1 MTEKTNFPAMSR
13 PKSPV
18 TQISLLNKM
27 KRKRGSSG
35 PERSPVK
42 RRTEH
47 LSHVELPRLQADMNI
62 PSHFQP
68 PSEYEL
74 TVDLETPSETP
85 NAIMDQRKLPEYVAN
100 QTNIVSRGSF
110 NQEEQESWKSQG
122 SNSSPEDLPGNGMLD
137 QRKQGG
143 KRIGQMTDTTDIT
156 SMTRLQEVIESQFS
170 LEILLKHRE
179 LRLVDQEIAKCQIA
193 LEQLR
198 RCQIIPYP
206 AVSSG
211 LEDMQAVSSGL
222 GPSFDHQAQYPP
234 PWGVTDGPYT
244 RHYRKWLIPDPAF
257 DGGIAE
263 TAQATLVGTKAVQER
278 TTRGSVAEKSNIGHK
293 SRSQRGSAGARLQA
307 LPHGYPEPKEEK
319 GPMILKRSTD
329 GHWVKLVCLDCR
341 RDNFNSAQ
349 GFINHCR
356 IAHNRNLASHDAAA
370 QACGEEVDYNPAVG
384 VGVSGEVNGG
394 ASTTGA
400 SVGLVHPLIRG
411 GHMARSMPTTTT
423 ISRRRKLQS
432 TAAQTSSNSSI
443 LNGNTSLTPVRQLSG
458 HATGVDTPTSASF
471 TPSSQTPHLSSLYAK
486 SGRGG
491 DLDEMVAEAKTKLDF
506 DLEAHLQTEDDDQDQ
521 DMEDTP
527 ESTIESQN
535 LNARGVIRGGRLPA
549 RAGMSPAPL
558 ERTPS
563 SKGINGGRKPEF
575 LSNIV
580 PLPNYSSPYTATQ
593 THQQGSPTDEA
604 ATELNL
610 SPHTMESQPAP
621 SLVSDDDYEN
631 THSESEAPSSAQ
643 GDEEEDRYLDVE
655 VEDHDEEIG
664 LGGSSSA
671 TTDLGLE
678 KAHAPTARIARRS
691 STVRAPAPLREQD
704 EHIGFTGPVRR
715 QRRRGMK

>member
-1 MTEKTNFPAMSR
+1 MTEKTNFTPMSR

-27 KRKRGSSG
+27 KRKRETTGG

-47 LSHVELPRLQADMNI
+47 LSHVELPRLQANVDF
-62 PSHFQP
+62 PSHVQHA
-68 PSEYEL
+68 SEYKSTTDLQTLSEL
-74 TVDLETPSETP
+74 P
-85 NAIMDQRKLPEYVAN
+85 NAIMDQRQLQEYAAN
-100 QTNIVSRGSF
+100 QTNLASQRSF
-110 NQEEQESWKSQG
+110 TQKEQELRKLQG
-122 SNSSPEDLPGNGMLD
+122 STNSPEVLPSNGMLE

-143 KRIGQMTDTTDIT
+143 ENIDQTTDATDIL

-206 AVSSG
+206 ATSSR
-211 LEDMQAVSSGL
+211 LEDMQAVSSGS
-222 GPSFDHQAQYPP
+222 GPSFNSHAEYPP
-234 PWGVTDGPYT
+234 PWGVADGPYS
-244 RHYRKWLIPDPAF
+244 RHYRQWLIPDSAF
-257 DGGIAE
+257 DGSIADSS
-263 TAQATLVGTKAVQER
+263 QAPLIGSKTVPER
-278 TTRGSVAEKSNIGHK
+278 TTRGSVAEKSNTGHK
-293 SRSQRGSAGARLQA
+293 SRTQRGSAGARLQA

-319 GPMILKRSTD
+319 GPMILRRSTD

-384 VGVSGEVNGG
+384 LGVSGEANGG
-394 ASTTGA
+394 TSSSGA

-411 GHMARSMPTTTT
+411 GHIARSTPTTTT
-423 ISRRRKLQS
+423 TSRRRKLQS
-432 TAAQTSSNSSI
+432 TAAQTPNDPSTYKADSSF
-443 LNGNTSLTPVRQLSG
+443 TPGRQVPG
-458 HATGVDTPTSASF
+458 HATGTETPTSASF
-471 TPSSQTPHLSSLYAK
+471 TPSSQTPHLSSLFAK
-486 SGRGG
+486 FGRGG
-491 DLDEMVAEAKTKLDF
+491 DLDEMVTEAKTKVNV
-506 DLEAHLQTEDDDQDQ
+506 DLEAHLQTEDDDDDQ
-521 DMEDTP
+521 DMEDAPDTAIDP
-527 ESTIESQN
+527 QT
-535 LNARGVIRGGRLPA
+535 LNARGVIRGSRLPA

-558 ERTPS
+558 ERTQS
-563 SKGINGGRKPEF
+563 SKGTTGRKPES

-580 PLPNYSSPYTATQ
+580 PLPSYSSPYTATQ
-593 THQQGSPTDEA
+593 EGQQPSPTDEV
-604 ATELNL
+604 ATDLNL
-610 SPHTMESQPAP
+610 SPQTMESNPAP

-631 THSESEAPSSAQ
+631 THSESEAPSLAQ
-643 GDEEEDRYLDVE
+643 GDEEDRYLDVE

-671 TTDLGLE
+671 AADLGLG

-691 STVRAPAPLREQD
+691 SAVRAPAPLREQN
-704 EHIGFTGPVRR
+704 ERIGFTGPVRR
-715 QRRRGMK
+715 PRRRGMK